1 MLEKRLVSKP
11 RPLHLK
17 TRNHRCLH
25 TLHHHILHPL
35 TLRRLLPK
43 LPSRARVNIL
53 LPESL
58 PKRPQTR
65 LPPPRKTTSPFLPLR
80 QILGSNRPQI
90 LAKVTAAATAG
101 WCDSVKMNAKD
112 CNKFVAT
119 TKNLFQFPISES
131 FFLSVMSTL
140 PFNAH
145 KTCKFFFKFLFEL
158 WKCKIN
164 SYLSIKSENL
174 RENEKNSSEA
184 LFLSWL
190 FPAIYLISSLWLI
203 QDKSCKVWYFSASKD
218 KKNEKSW
225 NIKGGDLNYR

>member
-35 TLRRLLPK
+35 TLRLLLPK

-80 QILGSNRPQI
+80 QILGSKYYNAAVI
-90 LAKVTAAATAG
+90 TCTAVFTYRVHLLRQDRTSAMSDRKKSKSLVAPPGIGLQGNGFSSSSTA
-101 WCDSVKMNAKD
+101 W
-112 CNKFVAT
+112 
-119 TKNLFQFPISES
+119 
-131 FFLSVMSTL
+131 
-140 PFNAH
+140 
-145 KTCKFFFKFLFEL
+145 
-158 WKCKIN
+158 
-164 SYLSIKSENL
+164 
-174 RENEKNSSEA
+174 
-184 LFLSWL
+184 
-190 FPAIYLISSLWLI
+190 PAIP
-203 QDKSCKVWYFSASKD
+203 
-218 KKNEKSW
+218 NEELLK
-225 NIKGGDLNYR
+225 